1 MSCRVKPLERKVRD
15 RLSEIWRKVE
25 LISERKRKADQDRF
39 EKRVEII

>member
-39 EKRVEII
+39 EKGLR